1 MKKPLL
7 LFSLLTAALYS
18 VAQVQYTPGPELDN
32 DRDAKLNRMIGG
44 DENSFFTYRI
54 RTKGR
59 GTSFIIEKYDSKK
72 LQPQFSKEINMEG
85 DEKSPKIENIL
96 YCKGTIYVFRRNYDK
111 QADQMTLTYQ
121 TISGDGAMSTKQVP
135 LTSANSD
142 HYEFVDY
149 DIYQNPSKTK
159 FLVKCSHKPNR
170 EGDFTTDFMAFDP
183 AAGMKKLWT
192 KTTAQQL
199 TSGTQSTYFRF
210 MNFGGRTKK
219 DMSLVG
225 LEYDDQDNVYYCF
238 TEEAEGSGREK
249 HYQLFLG
256 TLPAADEKPRRV
268 ELHFDDEYSINDIA
282 FSRGP
287 ANELVV
293 AGYVKDVIE
302 RRGRDLVKV
311 GFFSYKVDLA
321 SNTVSAKAITF
332 FDDQMLKALE
342 SSPRRSRYFKYK
354 LDYIFNIGSDVYYV
368 GEQYNEEIVTR
379 SSSTG
384 LTTSTYF
391 NYEYMDVIVTKMN
404 ASGKF
409 EWIKN
414 VPLRNEVKLPYG
426 HVFKQ
431 YIAVPTDKSLYI
443 LCDDHP
449 KNIERYEKENY
460 EPSDL
465 KTVSGIHG
473 SNFVA
478 NQVDLAKGTIKRSVV
493 FENEKYCF
501 APIQERD
508 FNFLPPSSWEIFVP
522 IKKNEIIIY
531 TEDRGRD
538 QFGRIVFK

>member
-1 MKKPLL
+1 MKKVLVLL
-7 LFSLLTAALYS
+7 SVFTAALCS
-18 VAQVQYTPGPELDN
+18 HAQVQYTPGPELDN

-59 GTSFIIEKYDSKK
+59 GTSFIIEKYDTKK

-96 YCKGTIYVFRRNYDK
+96 YCKGSIYVFRRNYDK

-121 TISGDGAMSTKQVP
+121 TVSADGAVSPKQVAM
-135 LTSANSD
+135 TTVGSD
-142 HYEFVDY
+142 HYEFVDF
-149 DIYQNPSKTK
+149 DVYQNPSKTK

-170 EGDFTTDFMAFDP
+170 EGDYTTDFMAFDP
-183 AAGMKKLWT
+183 AAGMKKQWT

-199 TSGTQSTYFRF
+199 TSGTQAQFYRF
-210 MNFGGRTKK
+210 IRFTPLNRGIV
-219 DMSLVG
+219 SLVG
-225 LEYDDQDNVYYCF
+225 LEFDDSDNIYYAF
-238 TEEAEGSGREK
+238 TEEAEGSSVSK

-256 TLPAADEKPRRV
+256 ILPLTEEKPKRL
-268 ELHFDDEYSINDIA
+268 ELHFDDDYLINDLA
-282 FSRGP
+282 FSKGP
-287 ANELVV
+287 GNELVV
-293 AGYVKDVIE
+293 AGYIKDVIE

-311 GFFSYKVDLA
+311 GFFSYKIDLA
-321 SNTVSAKAITF
+321 SVAVTSKAVTF
-332 FDDQMLKALE
+332 FDDQMLAALE
-342 SSPRRSRYFKYK
+342 SSPKRSRYFKYK
-354 LDYIFNIGSDVYYV
+354 LDYIFNIGTDVYYV
-368 GEQYNEEIVTR
+368 GEQYNEYRVSSVSNTGSSVTE
-379 SSSTG
+379 
-384 LTTSTYF
+384 YF
-391 NYEYMDVIVTKMN
+391 KYEYMDVIVTKMN

-414 VPLRNEVKLPYG
+414 VPLRNDIKLPYP

-431 YIAVPTDKSLYI
+431 YIAVPTEKSLYI

-449 KNIERYEKENY
+449 KNIERYEKESY

-465 KTVSGIHG
+465 KSVSGIHG

-478 NQVDLAKGTIKRSVV
+478 NQVDLATGKIKRSVV
-493 FENEKYCF
+493 FENENYCF

-508 FNFLPPSSWEIFVP
+508 YNFLPPSSWEIFVP